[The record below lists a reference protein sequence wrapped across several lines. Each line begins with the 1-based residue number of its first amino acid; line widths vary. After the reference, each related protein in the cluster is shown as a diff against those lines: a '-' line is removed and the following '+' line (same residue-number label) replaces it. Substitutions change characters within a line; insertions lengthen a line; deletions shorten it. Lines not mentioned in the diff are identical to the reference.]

1 MGKGEHIIRKWTF
14 DVQYT
19 DKDNART
26 LQDKFSSLFNLH
38 LSAAAET
45 VIDRVLSPAES
56 VWISA
61 LEIDLGTLPYTNFEQ
76 DILRLLPEALE
87 KALRERIAK
96 VDQQQATGEGGL
108 HFHTEEDR
116 YYAIVAHYLRTGS
129 MPWWILPEEGGELET
144 MLLTLIADNPA
155 RFASFITNI
164 AQQDYILKRI
174 AWHFSRNVVQQII
187 TSLEEAQATFILG
200 YITGVITLHNRQPL
214 VQNAQSEFER
224 AVWLFVLTYL
234 VTDNSGQFNRKQF
247 IRRNLERLA
256 RHFNVDY
263 FHLLYIF
270 RKAIDTYRQYI
281 PSDSFVTFIQVL
293 YEESEAA
300 GLHSQGGQS
309 LVVMPH
315 DAYENVVAPRL
326 LPLPGGIHTDL
337 PLPLLWINYDT
348 IINKEDREEVWEQAV
363 VLFRA
368 FITGQPLP
376 IWFSRLQ
383 TGRQD
388 VLLKQAVILLFRKR
402 PLVLASMWE
411 HPVHK
416 LQARLEVHRL
426 FDRPVTPLEENIRK
440 QLQVYVEQDALQF
453 LQQALPHTFIQHRD
467 SFREIWLQYQQRSH
481 TERLAFYRNVLAPV
495 AVLQQVALHTT
506 EDDFWHMMRDA
517 LPLLWGNHTITAL
530 KEWQGLME
538 TLLTDNLERERI
550 RLLFRRFNLLWLSGK
565 IQVNNS
571 DDYINHLARYIGS
584 YDETTMHKLLKAI
597 VSFDMGSVSSFTQI
611 RAAVPVLQQATAAM
625 LKTSTTQAVTT
636 PEEQQALVP
645 ARRQQE
651 ITEPVVPE
659 ERPYESLF
667 GRKQPIAG
675 SPEQAVTVKNAGLVL
690 LHPFFHTYFSR
701 LELLSGGK
709 FVNEMARHR
718 AVRLLQLLVD
728 GGAEQE
734 EHALLLNKVICN
746 MPWEEPLLPDIVLTD
761 AEKELARSLIGAAI
775 QQWPKMHN
783 SSIDGFRAS
792 FLQREGRLWHTEE
805 GWFLYVEKRSYDIIL
820 QTLPWSYGM
829 MRFAWLPKMLYTEWT
844 IT

>member
-1 MGKGEHIIRKWTF
+1 MGRGEHIIRKWTF
-14 DVQYT
+14 DVQYA
-19 DKDNART
+19 DKESARS

-38 LSAAAET
+38 LTAAAES
-45 VIDRVLSPAES
+45 VIDKVLLSTES
-56 VWISA
+56 VWIQE
-61 LEIDLGTLPYTNFEQ
+61 LEIDLGELPYTNFEQ
-76 DILRLLPEALE
+76 DIIRLLPEALE
-87 KALRERIAK
+87 KALREKIDKA
-96 VDQQQATGEGGL
+96 DQHNTAGEGL
-108 HFHTEEDR
+108 YFHNETAR
-116 YYAIVAHYLRTGS
+116 QYALLAHYLRTGS
-129 MPWWILPEEGGELET
+129 MPWWSQAADGDQLET
-144 MLLTLIADNPA
+144 ILLALIAEDPS
-155 RFASFITNI
+155 RFAAFITEI

-174 AWHFSRNVVQQII
+174 AWHFSREVVQQII

-200 YITGVITLHNRQPL
+200 YITGVITLHNKQP
-214 VQNAQSEFER
+214 VIQNARSEFER

-270 RKAIDTYRQYI
+270 RKAIDAYRQYI

-293 YEESEAA
+293 YEENEAA
-300 GLHSQGGQS
+300 GLHTQSGQS

-315 DAYENVVAPRL
+315 DAYENVIAPRL
-326 LPLPGGIHTDL
+326 LPLPGGMHSDL

-348 IINKEDREEVWEQAV
+348 IVSKEDREEVWQQAV

-376 IWFSRLQ
+376 VWFSRLQ
-383 TGRQD
+383 TGRQEI
-388 VLLKQAVILLFRKR
+388 LLRQAVILLFRKR
-402 PLVLASMWE
+402 PLVLAAMWE
-411 HPVHK
+411 HPVNN

-440 QLQVYVEQDALQF
+440 QLQVYAEQDTLQF
-453 LQQALPHTFIQHRD
+453 LQQALPHTFIQHRN

-481 TERLAFYRNVLAPV
+481 PERMAFYRSVLAPV

-538 TLLTDNLERERI
+538 SLLTDNLEREHI

-565 IQVNNS
+565 LLINNS
-571 DDYINHLARYIGS
+571 DDYINSLAKYIGS
-584 YDETTMHKLLKAI
+584 YNETTMHKLLKAI
-597 VSFDMGSVSSFTQI
+597 VSFDAGKVSSFMQI
-611 RAAVPVLQQATAAM
+611 RTAVPLLQQATAEM
-625 LKTSTTQAVTT
+625 LKTSTSQVVAMAEERQLAKLADHPKEILQPI
-636 PEEQQALVP
+636 PED
-645 ARRQQE
+645 
-651 ITEPVVPE
+651 
-659 ERPYESLF
+659 RPYESLF
-667 GRKQPIAG
+667 GERKPLAA
-675 SPEQAVTVKNAGLVL
+675 SAEEAVTVQNAGLVL

-701 LELLSGGK
+701 LQLLEGGK
-709 FVNEMARHR
+709 FVNEAARHR
-718 AVRLLQLLVD
+718 AVHLLQLLVD
-728 GGAEQE
+728 DNTDHP
-734 EHALLLNKVICN
+734 EHALTLNKVLCN
-746 MPWEEPLLPDIVLTD
+746 MPWQEPLMPDIVLTD
-761 AEKELARSLIGAAI
+761 AEKELSKQLIGAAI

-783 SSIDGFRAS
+783 SSIEGFRAS
-792 FLQREGRLWHTEE
+792 FLKREGMVWQTEE
-805 GWFLYVEKRSYDIIL
+805 AWFLRVQQRSYDIIL

-829 MRFAWLPKMLYTEWT
+829 MRFSWLPKVLYTEWT

>member
-1 MGKGEHIIRKWTF
+1 MGRGEHIIRKWTF
-14 DVQYT
+14 DVAYA
-19 DKDNART
+19 DRDSARY

-38 LSAAAET
+38 LSAAAEG
-45 VIDRVLSPAES
+45 VIDKVLSSTES
-56 VWISA
+56 VWIQE

-76 DILRLLPEALE
+76 DIIRLLPEALE
-87 KALRERIAK
+87 KALREKIAK
-96 VDQQQATGEGGL
+96 SNQHNTSGQGL
-108 HFHTEEDR
+108 YFHNETTR
-116 YYAIVAHYLRTGS
+116 HYALLDHYLRTGS
-129 MPWWILPEEGGELET
+129 MPWWAQTEEGEQLET
-144 MLLTLIADNPA
+144 ILLALIAENPS
-155 RFASFITNI
+155 RFASFITEI
-164 AQQDYILKRI
+164 AQQDYVLKRI
-174 AWHFSRNVVQQII
+174 AWHFSRNVVQEII

-200 YITGVITLHNRQPL
+200 YITGVITLHNRQP
-214 VQNAQSEFER
+214 VIQNARSEFER

-270 RKAIDTYRQYI
+270 RKAIDAYRQYI

-293 YEESEAA
+293 YEENEAA
-300 GLHSQGGQS
+300 GLHTQSGQS

-315 DAYENVVAPRL
+315 DAHENVIAPRL
-326 LPLPGGIHTDL
+326 LPLPGGMHSDL

-348 IINKEDREEVWEQAV
+348 IVSKEDREEVWQQAV

-376 IWFSRLQ
+376 VWFSRLQ

-388 VLLKQAVILLFRKR
+388 VLLRQAVILLFRKR
-402 PLVLASMWE
+402 PLVLAGMWE
-411 HPVHK
+411 HPVHN
-416 LQARLEVHRL
+416 LQARLEIHRL

-440 QLQVYVEQDALQF
+440 QLQVYAEQDTLQF
-453 LQQALPHTFIQHRD
+453 LQQALPHTFIQHRN

-481 TERLAFYRNVLAPV
+481 PERMAFYRSVLAPV

-538 TLLTDNLERERI
+538 SLLTDNLEREHI

-565 IQVNNS
+565 LLINNS
-571 DDYINHLARYIGS
+571 DDYINSLAKYIGS
-584 YDETTMHKLLKAI
+584 YNETTMHKLLKAI
-597 VSFDMGSVSSFTQI
+597 VSYDPGSVSSFTQI
-611 RAAVPVLQQATAAM
+611 RTAVPLLQQATAEM
-625 LKTSTTQAVTT
+625 LKTSTSQSA
-636 PEEQQALVP
+636 A
-645 ARRQQE
+645 
-651 ITEPVVPE
+651 VPE
-659 ERPYESLF
+659 ERQLAKLDNHPQEIIQPMPEARPYESLF
-667 GRKQPIAG
+667 GARKPLAA
-675 SPEQAVTVKNAGLVL
+675 SAEEAVTVQNAGLVL

-701 LELLSGGK
+701 LQLLEGGK
-709 FVNEMARHR
+709 FVNEAARHR

-728 GGAEQE
+728 DSTDYP
-734 EHALLLNKVICN
+734 EHTLLLNKTLCN
-746 MPWEEPLLPDIVLTD
+746 MPWEEPLMPDIVLTD
-761 AEKELARSLIGAAI
+761 AEKELSKQLLGAAI

-783 SSIDGFRAS
+783 SSVEGFKAS
-792 FLQREGRLWHTEE
+792 FLKREGLLWQTEE
-805 GWFLYVEKRSYDIIL
+805 AWFLRVQQRSYDIIL

-829 MRFAWLPKMLYTEWT
+829 MRFSWLPKVLYTEWT

>member
-1 MGKGEHIIRKWTF
+1 MGRGDHIIRKWTF
-14 DVQYT
+14 DVQYA
-19 DKDNART
+19 DQGSARS

-38 LSAAAET
+38 LSAAAES
-45 VIDRVLSPAES
+45 VIDKVLSSTES
-56 VWISA
+56 VWMQE
-61 LEIDLGTLPYTNFEQ
+61 LEIDLGTLPDTNFEQ
-76 DILRLLPEALE
+76 DIIRLLPEALE
-87 KALRERIAK
+87 KALREKIAK
-96 VDQQQATGEGGL
+96 SNQHNTAGEGL
-108 HFHTEEDR
+108 YFHNEAAR
-116 YYAIVAHYLRTGS
+116 HYALLEQYLRTGS
-129 MPWWILPEEGGELET
+129 MPWWTQTEEGEQLET
-144 MLLTLIADNPA
+144 ILLALIAENPS
-155 RFASFITNI
+155 RFASFITEI
-164 AQQDYILKRI
+164 AQQDYILRRI

-200 YITGVITLHNRQPL
+200 YITGVITLHNRQP
-214 VQNAQSEFER
+214 VIQNARSEFER

-270 RKAIDTYRQYI
+270 RKAIDVYRQYI

-293 YEESEAA
+293 YEENEAA
-300 GLHSQGGQS
+300 GLHTQSGQS

-315 DAYENVVAPRL
+315 DAHENVIAPRL
-326 LPLPGGIHTDL
+326 LPLPGGMHSDL

-348 IINKEDREEVWEQAV
+348 IVSREDREEVWQQAV

-376 IWFSRLQ
+376 VWFGRLQ
-383 TGRQD
+383 SGRQD
-388 VLLKQAVILLFRKR
+388 LLLKQAVILLFRKR
-402 PLVLASMWE
+402 PLVLAAMWE
-411 HPVHK
+411 HPVHN
-416 LQARLEVHRL
+416 LQSRLEIHRL

-440 QLQVYVEQDALQF
+440 QLQVYAEQDTLQF
-453 LQQALPHTFIQHRD
+453 LQQALPHTFIQHRN

-481 TERLAFYRNVLAPV
+481 SERMAFYRSVLAPV

-538 TLLTDNLERERI
+538 SLLTDNLERENI

-565 IQVNNS
+565 LLVNNS
-571 DDYINHLARYIGS
+571 DDYINSLAKYIGS
-584 YDETTMHKLLKAI
+584 YNETTMHKLLKAI
-597 VSFDMGSVSSFTQI
+597 VSYDPGSVSSFMQI
-611 RAAVPVLQQATAAM
+611 RTAVPLLQQATAEM
-625 LKTSTTQAVTT
+625 LKTSTSQPVVM
-636 PEEQQALVP
+636 PEERQLARLVDHP
-645 ARRQQE
+645 QE
-651 ITEPVVPE
+651 ILQPVRE
-659 ERPYESLF
+659 DRPYESLY
-667 GRKQPIAG
+667 GSRKPLAA
-675 SPEQAVTVKNAGLVL
+675 SAEEAVTVQNAGLVL

-701 LELLSGGK
+701 LQLLEGGK
-709 FVNEMARHR
+709 FVNEAARHK

-728 GGAEQE
+728 DNTDYP
-734 EHALLLNKVICN
+734 EHALLLNKILCN
-746 MPWEEPLLPDIVLTD
+746 MPWEEPLMPDIVLTD
-761 AEKELARSLIGAAI
+761 AEKELAKQLIGAAI

-783 SSIDGFRAS
+783 SSVEGFKAS
-792 FLQREGRLWHTEE
+792 FLKREGLLWQTEE
-805 GWFLYVEKRSYDIIL
+805 AWFLRVQQRSYDIIL

-829 MRFAWLPKMLYTEWT
+829 MRFSWLPKVLYTEWT

>member
-19 DKDNART
+19 DQDNARA
-26 LQDKFSSLFNLH
+26 LHDKFSSLFNLH

-45 VIDRVLSPAES
+45 VIERVLSPTES
-56 VWISA
+56 VWISQ
-61 LEIDLGTLPYTNFEQ
+61 LEIDLGTLPYVNFEQ
-76 DILRLLPEALE
+76 DIIRLLPEALE

-96 VDQQQATGEGGL
+96 ADQHNDAVEGL
-108 HFHTEEDR
+108 HFRTEADR
-116 YYAIVAHYLRTGS
+116 YYAVLEHYLRTGS
-129 MPWWILPEEGGELET
+129 LPWWALPEEGGELET
-144 MLLTLIADNPA
+144 MLLALIEDNPG
-155 RFASFITNI
+155 RFALFITNI

-293 YEESEAA
+293 YEENEAA
-300 GLHSQGGQS
+300 GLHSTGGQS

-315 DAYENVVAPRL
+315 NAYENVVAPRL
-326 LPLPGGIHTDL
+326 LPLPGGMHSDL

-348 IINKEDREEVWEQAV
+348 IVSKEDREEVWEQAV

-376 IWFSRLQ
+376 LWFSRLQ

-402 PLVLASMWE
+402 PLLLASMWE
-411 HPVHK
+411 QPVHQ

-440 QLQVYVEQDALQF
+440 QLQVYAEQDTIQF
-453 LQQALPHTFIQHRD
+453 LQQALPHTFIQHRN

-481 TERLAFYRNVLAPV
+481 TERLAFYRSVLAPV

-506 EDDFWHMMRDA
+506 EDDFWQMMRDA

-538 TLLTDNLERERI
+538 SLLTDNLERERI

-571 DDYINHLARYIGS
+571 DDYITHLAKFIGS

-597 VSFDMGSVSSFTQI
+597 VSYDMGTVSSFTQI
-611 RAAVPVLQQATAAM
+611 RAAVPVLQQATAAI
-625 LKTSTTQAVTT
+625 LKTSATQAVAVS
-636 PEEQQALVP
+636 EEQQALVP
-645 ARRQQE
+645 ARRKDE
-651 ITEPVVPE
+651 VPAPMQE

-675 SPEQAVTVKNAGLVL
+675 TAEQAVATQNAGLVL

-701 LELLSGGK
+701 LELLSAGK
-709 FVNEMARHR
+709 FVNEMARHK

-728 GGAEQE
+728 DGQEQQ
-734 EHALLLNKVICN
+734 EHALLLNKVLCN
-746 MPWEEPLLPDIVLTD
+746 MPWEEPLIPDIEITD
-761 AEKELARSLIGAAI
+761 AEKALARSLIGAAI

-783 SSIDGFRAS
+783 SSVEGFRAS
-792 FLQREGRLWHTEE
+792 FLKREGLLWQTEE
-805 GWFLYVEKRSYDIIL
+805 AWMLQVKQRSYDIIL

>member
-19 DKDNART
+19 DKDNARY
-26 LQDKFSSLFNLH
+26 LHDKFSSLFNLH
-38 LSAAAET
+38 LSTAAET
-45 VIDRVLSPAES
+45 VIDRVLLPAES
-56 VWISA
+56 VWISQ
-61 LEIDLGTLPYTNFEQ
+61 LEIDLGTLPYVNFEQ
-76 DILRLLPEALE
+76 DIIRLLPEALE

-96 VDQQQATGEGGL
+96 ADQHRDAEEGL
-108 HFHTEEDR
+108 HFHTEADR
-116 YYAIVAHYLRTGS
+116 YYALAGHYLRTGS
-129 MPWWILPEEGGELET
+129 LPWWARPEEGGALET
-144 MLLTLIADNPA
+144 MLLTLIADNPG
-155 RFASFITNI
+155 RFAAFITHI

-174 AWHFSRNVVQQII
+174 AWHFSRNVVQRII

-214 VQNAQSEFER
+214 IQNAQSEFER

-270 RKAIDTYRQYI
+270 RKAIDAYKQYI

-293 YEESEAA
+293 YEENEAA
-300 GLHSQGGQS
+300 GLHSQGGQA

-315 DAYENVVAPRL
+315 NAYEQVVAPRL
-326 LPLPGGIHTDL
+326 LPLPGGMHSDL

-348 IINKEDREEVWEQAV
+348 IVSKEDREEVWEQAV

-368 FITGQPLP
+368 FISGQPLP
-376 IWFSRLQ
+376 VWFNRLQ
-383 TGRQD
+383 AGRQD

-402 PLVLASMWE
+402 PLLLASMWE
-411 HPVHK
+411 QPVHR
-416 LQARLEVHRL
+416 LEARLEVHRL

-440 QLQVYVEQDALQF
+440 QLQAYTEQDTIQF
-453 LQQALPHTFIQHRD
+453 LQQALPHTFIQHRN

-481 TERLAFYRNVLAPV
+481 TERLAFYRSVLAPV

-538 TLLTDNLERERI
+538 SLLTDNLERERI

-565 IQVNNS
+565 VQVNNS
-571 DDYINHLARYIGS
+571 EDYINHLARFIGS

-597 VSFDMGSVSSFTQI
+597 VSVDVGAVSSFTQI
-611 RAAVPVLQQATAAM
+611 RTSVPVLQQATAAV
-625 LKTSTTQAVTT
+625 LKTSATQAVAVA
-636 PEEQQALVP
+636 EEQQTLAP
-645 ARRQQE
+645 ARRKEETATADIQ
-651 ITEPVVPE
+651 E

-675 SPEQAVTVKNAGLVL
+675 TAEQAVTIQNAGLVL

-709 FVNEMARHR
+709 FVSEMARQK

-728 GGAEQE
+728 DGKEQQ
-734 EHALLLNKVICN
+734 EHALLLNKVLCN
-746 MPWEEPLLPDIVLTD
+746 MPWEEPLLPDIEITD
-761 AEKELARSLIGAAI
+761 TEKALARSLIGAAI

-783 SSIDGFRAS
+783 SSPDGFRAS
-792 FLQREGRLWHTEE
+792 FLQREGRLWQTEE
-805 GWFLYVEKRSYDIIL
+805 AWFLQVQQRSYDIIL

>member
-19 DKDNART
+19 DKDNARY
-26 LQDKFSSLFNLH
+26 LHDKFSSLFNLH
-38 LSAAAET
+38 LSAAAEA

-56 VWISA
+56 VWISQ
-61 LEIDLGTLPYTNFEQ
+61 LEIDLGTLPYVNFEQ
-76 DILRLLPEALE
+76 DIIRLLPEALE

-96 VDQQQATGEGGL
+96 ADQHHDAEEGL
-108 HFHTEEDR
+108 HFHTEADR
-116 YYAIVAHYLRTGS
+116 YYALVGHYLRSGS
-129 MPWWILPEEGGELET
+129 LPWWALPEEGGALDT
-144 MLLTLIADNPA
+144 MLLALIADNPG
-155 RFASFITNI
+155 RFAAFITNI
-164 AQQDYILKRI
+164 AQQDYILRRI
-174 AWHFSRNVVQQII
+174 AWHFSRNVVQRII

-214 VQNAQSEFER
+214 IQNAQSEFER

-270 RKAIDTYRQYI
+270 RKAIDAYKQYI

-293 YEESEAA
+293 YEENEAA
-300 GLHSQGGQS
+300 GLHSQGGQA

-315 DAYENVVAPRL
+315 NAYEQVVAPRL
-326 LPLPGGIHTDL
+326 LPLPGGMHSDL

-348 IINKEDREEVWEQAV
+348 IVSKEDREEVWEQAV

-368 FITGQPLP
+368 FISGQPLP
-376 IWFSRLQ
+376 VWFSRLQ
-383 TGRQD
+383 AGRQD

-402 PLVLASMWE
+402 PLLLASMWE
-411 HPVHK
+411 QPVYR

-440 QLQVYVEQDALQF
+440 QLQAYAEQDTIQF
-453 LQQALPHTFIQHRD
+453 LQQALPHTFIQHRN

-481 TERLAFYRNVLAPV
+481 TERLAFYRNILAPV

-538 TLLTDNLERERI
+538 SLLTDNLERERI

-565 IQVNNS
+565 VQVNNS
-571 DDYINHLARYIGS
+571 DDYINHLARFIGS
-584 YDETTMHKLLKAI
+584 YDETTMHKLMKAI
-597 VSFDMGSVSSFTQI
+597 VSVDVGAVSSFTQI
-611 RAAVPVLQQATAAM
+611 RTSVPVLQQATAAV
-625 LKTSTTQAVTT
+625 LKTSATQAAVA
-636 PEEQQALVP
+636 EEQQTLVP
-645 ARRQQE
+645 ARRKEE
-651 ITEPVVPE
+651 ITTADMQE

-675 SPEQAVTVKNAGLVL
+675 TAEQAVTIQNAGLVL

-709 FVNEMARHR
+709 FVSEMARQK

-728 GGAEQE
+728 DGKEQQ
-734 EHALLLNKVICN
+734 EHALLLNKTLCN
-746 MPWEEPLLPDIVLTD
+746 MPWEEPLLPDIEITD
-761 AEKELARSLIGAAI
+761 TEKALARSLIGAAI

-783 SSIDGFRAS
+783 SSVDSFRAS
-792 FLQREGRLWHTEE
+792 FLQREGRLWQTEE
-805 GWFLYVEKRSYDIIL
+805 AWFLHVQQRSYDIIL